1 MYRPTASGL
10 SSFLLCVT
18 QSQSSHEGSCL
29 SSKSYIPKSEVMLLC
44 HHSLSHSH
52 MQSAHKHI
60 LAGWLWAQLEDPSW
74 PLVVWNWLHSL
85 HWHAGPNLWSS
96 RLRLNLAHRSTTHL
110 ALHASHEWLSVPLCV
125 CVCVCRLLVSGGPV
139 PGAGASLCWSH
150 GVSQG
155 QSPWSCHSG
164 GLCPPQTSQLPAGLA
179 YTLQWKRLVEILDIS
194 YYLMSP
200 TYLHSVE
207 EEVCWSFT

>member
-125 CVCVCRLLVSGGPV
+125 CVCADYWCLEDLYRELVRLYVEAMVSLKGRAPD
-139 PGAGASLCWSH
+139 
-150 GVSQG
+150 
-155 QSPWSCHSG
+155 
-164 GLCPPQTSQLPAGLA
+164 PATVEGCAHLKPHNFLLA
-179 YTLQWKRLVEILDIS
+179 WHTPFNEKGWWR
-194 YYLMSP
+194 
-200 TYLHSVE
+200 
-207 EEVCWSFT
+207 F